1 MMELRSLK
9 TLQLLEEISKSRP
22 TSQRELSQS
31 LEISLGL
38 VNSFIQKLVKK
49 GYCKVTTIPK
59 RKVKY
64 LLTPSGAME
73 KTRLTYE
80 YIATSYHYYKAAAQK
95 VQTLYSLLQH
105 EGKHNLIFYGAGEL
119 AEIALHCMGGT
130 ELRLV
135 GIVDPTRKGANL
147 NGHAIGDCSLLKV
160 ADYDVILVTATD
172 RHKDILDEISSVDV
186 PSSTVRFFE

>member
-1 MMELRSLK
+1 MELRSLK
-9 TLQLLEEISKSRP
+9 TLQLLEEISKNKP
-22 TSQRELSQS
+22 TSQRELSES

-80 YIATSYHYYKAAAQK
+80 YIATSYHYYKAATRK

-105 EGKHNLIFYGAGEL
+105 EGKRNLIFYGAGEL

-130 ELRLV
+130 ELQLV
-135 GIVDPTRKGANL
+135 GIVDPTRKGVNL
-147 NGHAIGDCSLLKV
+147 NGHAIGDHSILETI
-160 ADYDVILVTATD
+160 DYDVVLVTATD
-172 RHKDILDEISSVDV
+172 RHKDILDDISSAGVAIDL
-186 PSSTVRFFE
+186 VRFF